1 MPKIVSLK
9 DNNSTIKYPITVS
22 DAIVDL
28 ASGKKLSEIIDSLF
42 DYLYFEAIESS
53 TIGFTKATGLTI
65 DLKYKIDNGS
75 WQDYSQE
82 INITAG
88 QKVYFKGD
96 NEKISDLNYFSGFS
110 ITGKVIV
117 GGNIMSL
124 LGFRDVLTERA
135 FYYLF
140 SSCVGIYQADKLK
153 LPATA
158 NYCYQGMFYG
168 CTSLTTPPKLPA
180 TTLDN
185 HCYEGMFWGCTSLV
199 TPPTLPAT
207 TLAQNCYWG
216 MFWGCTSLTTAPEL
230 PATILAQN
238 CYCSM
243 FQDCTSL
250 TTAPTLPATTLASYC
265 YYGMFQGCTSLVT
278 PPTLPATTLASYCYY
293 SMFQGCTSLTTAPSL
308 LATTLASYCYY
319 GMFQECTSLVTPP
332 TLPATTLASYC
343 YNSMFRECT
352 SLITAPTLPATNL
365 AQGCY
370 VNMFRGCTSL
380 TTAPEL
386 PALTLVSSCYN
397 SMFYGCSNLSY
408 IKALFTTTPS
418 SSYTSNWVN
427 GVAATGVFVKSPE
440 AAWDVTNVN
449 GVPSGWT
456 VKTAL
461 PGNTQ
466 SKVYTN
472 VLRKNSTYDS
482 PYATSYFYFGQLKQI
497 DLLRPSHIKYRVI
510 AYTPGNGNYMLDSVV
525 QWDFGYNGI
534 YKSYCIYNNLSS
546 TSYYPFGYH
555 TLFRS
560 NSAAITQSDGSYF
573 GFYFG
578 STNGYGQSASTIART
593 IEVEILEC
601 YNCEAT
607 LIDSPIC
614 LVDVDYVPSNLKQTS
629 ASVAYNTSNFT
640 AVNVSTA
647 VGLQETGD
655 ANSDVVGYQIRTNSY
670 SKPMKSALGYGYKL
684 LFTSSDKLGWVP
696 ATNAATD
703 NATAA
708 RTPATDPIDP
718 FGEIVYYNGTAAVA
732 AGSRPSATNLWEQYP
747 IILGYSFNDT
757 GASLTLTSWKPVYI
771 KCTPQLDGSAII
783 EGYTQ
788 DLPTTEDERIYI
800 YLGVAYSAT
809 NVELVIKHPV
819 YYYKNGAVRLW
830 TGEIQPHD
838 YSQDYFTI
846 EALEDGDVKFVFGS
860 SVTTDDMTSM
870 SYSSDDG
877 NTWTLIENQNDK
889 AEDLVTTISVTSGDC
904 ILWKGIGNTMFHASD
919 YKMSHFESTNE
930 VNVKGNIM
938 SLVFGDNYKNQLSL
952 QGRPYCFSYLF
963 NDNYSSSLKIIDASN
978 LSLPATTLD
987 NYCYWEMF
995 QDCTSLTAAP
1005 SLPATTLA
1013 NFCYT
1018 NLFKGCTSLA
1028 VLPSLPAMTLAT
1040 GCYFGMFSGCTSL
1053 TAAPEFPATT
1063 LVQSCYASMF
1073 SGCTSLTKTPELPAT
1088 TLADGCYQNM
1098 FYGCTSLTKTPE
1110 LPATTL
1116 TDNCYDS
1123 MFYGC
1128 TSLTTAPELPATTS
1142 AYRCYYNMFYNCTS
1156 LSKAPSKL
1164 PATTL
1169 TQSCYQYMFKGCT
1182 SLTTAPE
1189 LLATTLA
1196 YSCCDSMFYGCTSL
1210 KTAPSILPATTLT
1223 YACYQSMFEG
1233 CTSLTIAP
1241 ELPATTLSQIC
1252 YNSMFADCSNLSYIK
1267 ALFTTKPTSG
1277 YTLGWVYNVAASGV
1291 FIKNN
1296 NATWD
1301 VTGQQGIPTGWQV
1314 YSESEWKLA
1323 RGYQLNQKQNTL
1335 VSGSTIKTIN
1345 NESILG
1351 SGNINTSFVTFRQW

>member
-185 HCYEGMFWGCTSLV
+185 HCYEGMFWGCTSL
-199 TPPTLPAT
+199 TTAPSLPAT
-207 TLAQNCYWG
+207 TLTQNCYWG

-250 TTAPTLPATTLASYC
+250 TTAPTLP
-265 YYGMFQGCTSLVT
+265 
-278 PPTLPATTLASYCYY
+278 
-293 SMFQGCTSLTTAPSL
+293 
-308 LATTLASYCYY
+308 ATTLASYCYY

-497 DLLRPSHIKYRVI
+497 DLLRPSHIKYRII

-578 STNGYGQSASTIART
+578 TSTSYGQNPSTVART

-629 ASVAYNTSNFT
+629 SSVAYNTSNFT

-655 ANSDVVGYQIRTNSY
+655 ANSDTIGYSLRTNSY

-696 ATNAATD
+696 ANNSTSD
-703 NATAA
+703 DATAA
-708 RTPATDPIDP
+708 KTPATDPIDP

-771 KCTPQLDGSAII
+771 KCIPQLDGSAII
-783 EGYTQ
+783 EGYIQ

-809 NVELVIKHPV
+809 NVELVMKHPV
-819 YYYKNGAVRLW
+819 YYYKNGTVRLW

-860 SVTTDDMTSM
+860 SVTTDDITSM
-870 SYSSDDG
+870 SYSLDDG
-877 NTWTLIENQNDK
+877 DTWTLIENQNDK
-889 AEDLVTTISVTSGDC
+889 AEDLVTTISVTNGDC
-904 ILWKGIGNTMFHASD
+904 ILWKGIGNTTCHIENGRMPSSTLNQ
-919 YKMSHFESTNE
+919 MSHFESTNE

-938 SLVFGDNYKNQLSL
+938 SLVFGDNYKNQRSL
-952 QGRPYCFSYLF
+952 QGRSYCFSFLF
-963 NDNYSSSLKIIDASN
+963 SDASSGFLKIIDASN
-978 LSLPATTLD
+978 FSLAATTLVDYCYNFMFCNCASLINAPSLLATTLAESCYYGMFYGCTSLAVAPELPATTLA
-987 NYCYWEMF
+987 YLCYGGMF
-995 QDCTSLTAAP
+995 QGCTSLTTAP
-1005 SLPATTLA
+1005 SILPATTLA
-1013 NFCYT
+1013 NQCYS
-1018 NLFKGCTSLA
+1018 NMFYNCTSLI
-1028 VLPSLPAMTLAT
+1028 S
-1040 GCYFGMFSGCTSL
+1040 
-1053 TAAPEFPATT
+1053 
-1063 LVQSCYASMF
+1063 
-1073 SGCTSLTKTPELPAT
+1073 TPELPAT
-1088 TLADGCYQNM
+1088 TLADQCYQNM
-1098 FYGCTSLTKTPE
+1098 FKGCTSLTTAPE
-1110 LPATTL
+1110 LPATTSAYCCYYNMFY
-1116 TDNCYDS
+1116 NCTSLIKAPSKLPALILAQSCYQY

-1128 TSLTTAPELPATTS
+1128 TSLTTAPELPATT
-1142 AYRCYYNMFYNCTS
+1142 
-1156 LSKAPSKL
+1156 
-1164 PATTL
+1164 
-1169 TQSCYQYMFKGCT
+1169 
-1182 SLTTAPE
+1182 
-1189 LLATTLA
+1189 LA
-1196 YSCCDSMFYGCTSL
+1196 YSCYDSMFYGCTSL
-1210 KTAPSILPATTLT
+1210 KTAPSLLPATTLT
-1223 YACYQSMFEG
+1223 YACYQSMFQG

-1277 YTLGWVYNVAASGV
+1277 YTLGWVYNVAASGI
-1291 FIKNN
+1291 FIKSN

-1314 YSESEWKLA
+1314 YSESEWELA